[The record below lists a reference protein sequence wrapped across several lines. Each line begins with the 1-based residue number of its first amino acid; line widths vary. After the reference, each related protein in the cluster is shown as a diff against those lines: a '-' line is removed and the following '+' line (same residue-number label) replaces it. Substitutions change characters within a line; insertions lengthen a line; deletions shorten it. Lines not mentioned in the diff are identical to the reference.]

1 MLFFLLQQV
10 DRIHTKSNTKDGNA
24 QPAVNAAYAVDEK
37 DGHFVNVED
46 KSTPL

>member
-1 MLFFLLQQV
+1 M
-10 DRIHTKSNTKDGNA
+10 DRVHTKNNAKDGNA
-24 QPAVNAAYAVDEK
+24 QPAVNAACAVDEK